1 MEAIL
6 FFAGIAILILM
17 TICGIHRTG
26 ARHDRQALHGKSQ
39 ATEARSGK
47 PLSARERRERAY
59 VEWFTRHGARKT
71 A

>member
-26 ARHDRQALHGKSQ
+26 ARHDRQASYTKSK
-39 ATEARSGK
+39 ASEARNGK
-47 PLSARERRERAY
+47 TLSARAVRERDY